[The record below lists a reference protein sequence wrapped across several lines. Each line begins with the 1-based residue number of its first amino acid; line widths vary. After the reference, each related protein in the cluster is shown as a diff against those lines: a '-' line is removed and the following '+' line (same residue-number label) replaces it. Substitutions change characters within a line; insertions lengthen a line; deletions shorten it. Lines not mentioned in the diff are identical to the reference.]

1 VKNLKKTRIAIIF
14 CFKTG
19 GIYGLGHYRRVL
31 PLINILKKKHKIF
44 IYTNNKNKIHKNKNI
59 SLFNYDQ
66 KKLLQ
71 NISNINSEKKIV
83 IFDIKEKI
91 ESLLLNRLSA
101 FTKIVIFHDFN
112 MSAKLADLIIYP
124 IMHLTKL
131 DHKKIRELKTKNNKI
146 IFGKNYI
153 ILNKNILNEKNKIK
167 QAKKIK
173 KKQISILTGG
183 FDPYNYENKIRK
195 ILLKNKINLKYKLI
209 FLRGSKS
216 ISSNLNSKPNIY
228 YKKFNFNDLHQS
240 KLIISTFGVTTYE
253 MLYLKKNIINIC
265 YNTKSKKRAKILDK
279 NFKNI
284 KSFTIKDNFLPFIG
298 IMDRG
303 GFKSNYLSPN
313 GVKNIYNCIN
323 ELINKK

>member
-1 VKNLKKTRIAIIF
+1 MIKKNYYK
-14 CFKTG
+14 
-19 GIYGLGHYRRVL
+19 IYQI
-31 PLINILKKKHKIF
+31 LI
-44 IYTNNKNKIHKNKNI
+44 
-59 SLFNYDQ
+59 Q
-66 KKLLQ
+66 
-71 NISNINSEKKIV
+71 KKIV

-101 FTKIVIFHDFN
+101 FAKIVIFHDFN
-112 MSAKLADLIIYP
+112 ISAKLADLIIYP

-153 ILNKNILNEKNKIK
+153 ILNKNILNEKNKTK
-167 QAKKIK
+167 QTKKI

-183 FDPYNYENKIRK
+183 FDPYNYENKILK

-265 YNTKSKKRAKILDK
+265 YNTKSKKEHKSWIKILK
-279 NFKNI
+279 T
-284 KSFTIKDNFLPFIG
+284 SRVL
-298 IMDRG
+298 
-303 GFKSNYLSPN
+303 L
-313 GVKNIYNCIN
+313 
-323 ELINKK
+323 